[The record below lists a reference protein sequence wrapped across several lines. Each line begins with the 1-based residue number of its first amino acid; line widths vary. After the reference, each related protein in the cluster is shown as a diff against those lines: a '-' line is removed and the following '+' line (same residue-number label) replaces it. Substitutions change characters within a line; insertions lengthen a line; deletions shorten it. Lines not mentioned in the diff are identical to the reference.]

1 MAPANGWPRPQRMFW
16 IASASPNTSRPQS
29 LACDIGVRK
38 KPSVARGPK
47 LIMEMRQ
54 PHSTITSGVRQPSV
68 EALEADGNEMAMTT
82 NPCGSEN
89 DRGIESRRLQRVRR
103 RGKRSGSDRGLIATT
118 ISLTKRS
125 YPVAACTASR
135 RQPQTKLV
143 KVFLRRR
150 MAVSPRAAGNWQ
162 VAMLYGDLL
171 ELRISLVSRS
181 RMPGC
186 GRLFSYL
193 RYAHYEHILTWEESD
208 ADPASLGPV
217 RGT

>member
-16 IASASPNTSRPQS
+16 IASARPNTSRPQS

-68 EALEADGNEMAMTT
+68 EALEADGNEMAMTA
-82 NPCGSEN
+82 NPCESEN
-89 DRGIESRRLQRVRR
+89 DRGIESRRFQRVRQ

-135 RQPQTKLV
+135 RHPQTKLV
-143 KVFLRRR
+143 KVFFRRR

-162 VAMLYGDLL
+162 VAMLYDDLL
-171 ELRISLVSRS
+171 EMRITLVSIQTS
-181 RMPGC
+181 TGC
-186 GRLFSYL
+186 GRIFSSPG
-193 RYAHYEHILTWEESD
+193 YAQYEHFPSPERKQCRSCKH
-208 ADPASLGPV
+208 
-217 RGT
+217 